1 MGIEKLIDQTKT
13 FYCFQDCKICK
24 KVCPLS
30 GANPLFSHHS
40 NMEKCLPEIEED
52 LLQGSDIWSCFTCG
66 RCSIGCPTMVDYL
79 GFIRGLREEARNRK
93 IAEIQPIPSHGG
105 ILNEIMELQTLPRSQ
120 KRLSW
125 VTDNLKTSEQG
136 EVYYFVGC
144 SPFFNIIYR
153 HLGVD
158 SLATTRDAIRLL
170 NNMGI
175 TPVVS
180 NAERCCGHDLF
191 WVGDTTNFLKLAEAN
206 LTTIA
211 KSGAKKVIFTCP
223 EGYYAFK
230 ETYPKYFGKLGFEP
244 IHILEFLMP
253 YIEEEKITFRPLGT
267 KVTYQ
272 DPCRLGRFMEIYEEP
287 RIVLEGVPGLE
298 LIEMERIREYSICCG
313 SSNWMNCGKHTKIV
327 QKDRL
332 MEAIRT
338 GADTLVTA
346 CPKCQ
351 IHFNCALRD
360 LKEENP
366 SISLNITDIY
376 NLISQ
381 VLI

>member
-1 MGIEKLIDQTKT
+1 
-13 FYCFQDCKICK
+13 
-24 KVCPLS
+24 
-30 GANPLFSHHS
+30 
-40 NMEKCLPEIEED
+40 
-52 LLQGSDIWSCFTCG
+52 
-66 RCSIGCPTMVDYL
+66 MVDYL
-79 GFIRGLREEARNRK
+79 GFIRAIREEARSRK
-93 IAEIQPIPSHGG
+93 IGEIQPIPSHGG
-105 ILNEIMELQTLPRSQ
+105 ILNEIMELQTSARSQ

-125 VTDNLKTSEQG
+125 LTDNLKTTDQG

-144 SPFFNIIYR
+144 SPFFNIIHR
-153 HLGVD
+153 DLGVD

-170 NNMGI
+170 NYLGI

-180 NAERCCGHDLF
+180 NTEKCCGHDLY
-191 WVGDTTNFLKLAEAN
+191 WVGDTANFLKLAEAN
-206 LTTIA
+206 ITTIA

-223 EGYYAFK
+223 EGYYTFK
-230 ETYPKYFGKLGFEP
+230 VTYPKYFGKLGFEP
-244 IHILEFLMP
+244 ILMLDLLTS
-253 YIEEEKITFRPLGT
+253 YIEEEKIAFRPLET
-267 KVTYQ
+267 KITYQ
-272 DPCRLGRFMEIYEEP
+272 DPCRLGRFMHLYEEP
-287 RIVLEGVPGLE
+287 RLVLEGIPALE

-332 MEAIRT
+332 IEAIST

-351 IHFNCALRD
+351 IHLNCALKD

-381 VLI
+381 TVL